1 MFPCQIVPTSSLLI
15 GNNSGGGGGGGI
27 RPASQPI
34 AIIETPP
41 HTRTTSSVSSSNRE
55 LDEKTGLAIL
65 AYLYESK
72 SLFDDDTDI
81 ENDDELAYRRKPAV
95 HDPVM
100 SFFRLPEKN
109 TRTEQ
114 RTLLE
119 RGKTLLKLYP
129 RKENIQFITKGFLIK
144 HGLTIR
150 VLLVEC
156 EVEIAN
162 LWKAGIATT
171 YEDLCDLG
179 FQLRDL
185 VINTSL
191 FNVGH
196 IVQLYKMDATSLNIC
211 VEDLLECRFVPSD
224 LDTLQFSLPALI
236 ESNGIKARHIQLLG
250 YSLSSL
256 RMLGLRKSHLRMLGI
271 TMSIAINEMK
281 WHPNEVS
288 QMS

>member
-1 MFPCQIVPTSSLLI
+1 MFPCHIVHTSELLI
-15 GNNSGGGGGGGI
+15 GGNRIVS
-27 RPASQPI
+27 PPI
-34 AIIETPP
+34 AIVEPSTK
-41 HTRTTSSVSSSNRE
+41 TFRSSPARE

-72 SLFDDDTDI
+72 SLFGNDEEEDDDDMAF
-81 ENDDELAYRRKPAV
+81 NRKPATA
-95 HDPVM
+95 DP
-100 SFFRLPEKN
+100 FFRLPEKSV
-109 TRTEQ
+109 RPEQ

-119 RGKTLLKLYP
+119 RGKTLFKLYP
-129 RKENIQFITKGFLIK
+129 RKENIHFITKSFLIK

-150 VLLVEC
+150 VLLLEC
-156 EVEIAN
+156 ETEIAN

-185 VINTSL
+185 VVSTNL

-211 VEDLLECRFVPSD
+211 IDDLLECRFVPSD
-224 LDTLQFSLPALI
+224 LDTLQFSLPDLI
-236 ESNGIKARHIQLLG
+236 ESGGIKARHLQLLG
-250 YSLSSL
+250 YSLASL
-256 RMLGLRKSHLRMLGI
+256 CMLGLRKAHLRKLGI
-271 TMSIAINEMK
+271 TMPIAINEMK

-288 QMS
+288 KMS